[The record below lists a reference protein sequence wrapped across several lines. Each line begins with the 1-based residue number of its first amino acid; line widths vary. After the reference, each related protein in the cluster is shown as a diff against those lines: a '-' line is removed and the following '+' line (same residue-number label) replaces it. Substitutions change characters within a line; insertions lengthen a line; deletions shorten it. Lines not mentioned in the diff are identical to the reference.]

1 MAQRPKRGL
10 KADIKA
16 PLILAAVLAIIAFAG
31 VFVFATGGTD
41 NDPEIKL
48 ALSAAGGVFV
58 VTLVVC
64 ATLIMVERPN
74 DEELGQGT
82 GINRRS
88 ADLYAAAK
96 ARKEERER
104 REREQ
109 GAASS
114 ASSAD
119 AGADGASGSDRSD
132 AAAAGDS
139 PEEDGP
145 TWGQRAHPETHN

>member
-16 PLILAAVLAIIAFAG
+16 PLILAAILAIIAFVG
-31 VFVFATGGTD
+31 VFVFATGGT
-41 NDPEIKL
+41 NNQPEIKL

-109 GAASS
+109 
-114 ASSAD
+114 
-119 AGADGASGSDRSD
+119 AGSGTGD
-132 AAAAGDS
+132 AAAGARERDDAAPKES
-139 PEEDGP
+139 PEDDGP

>member
-16 PLILAAVLAIIAFAG
+16 PLILAAILAIIAFVG
-31 VFVFATGGTD
+31 VFVFATGGT
-41 NDPEIKL
+41 NNQPEIKL

-96 ARKEERER
+96 ARKQERER
-104 REREQ
+104 REREL
-109 GAASS
+109 AASGTGD
-114 ASSAD
+114 D
-119 AGADGASGSDRSD
+119 AGLGASAGARDRDD
-132 AAAAGDS
+132 AATRES
-139 PEEDGP
+139 PEDDGP

>member
-16 PLILAAVLAIIAFAG
+16 PLILAAILAIIAFVG
-31 VFVFATGGTD
+31 VFVFATGGT
-41 NDPEIKL
+41 NNQPEIKL

-109 GAASS
+109 
-114 ASSAD
+114 
-119 AGADGASGSDRSD
+119 AGSGTGD
-132 AAAAGDS
+132 AAAGARERDDAATKES
-139 PEEDGP
+139 PEDDGP